1 MKKLNLFLVFIMLS
15 ITVFGQDIII
25 DFAGQGASSE
35 VTTVEVVNLSNC
47 TSIEVPSGWSLNLT
61 TGTIFAPSNDA
72 SLSDLIVSGS
82 TVTDFAS
89 TTYTYDVELLSGST
103 EVPAVDAT
111 ATDVN
116 ATFEVTDATELP
128 GFTTVVVTA
137 EDGETEQT
145 YTINFSVATG
155 IADNFSQANLVKN
168 YPNPFNSSTTIEF
181 YVNQNDNVQITVCD
195 IAGKIIA
202 QNSQSMATGI
212 HSYEFTASSMGM
224 YFINVSGSD
233 FVYSSKVMCISD
245 ISQRCELVY
254 KEQISNT
261 LTEKTFFN
269 NNTEIIT
276 QTEKDFNSKDFSF
289 TEGDM
294 LKIKG
299 ISGDYATVMVVEP
312 TVSETYTFD
321 FVACQDN
328 DGNNYAVVQIG
339 EQTWMAENIK
349 TTSYV
354 GDVEILHVED
364 DGAWGALADDDEDVS
379 KAYCFNNEIEGN
391 SAGEIYGALYTYA
404 AATNGDYSGTSV
416 QGVCPTGWHVP
427 SDDEWK
433 DLEMELGMSQDDAN
447 DTGWRGTNEG
457 GKLKSTCTELWNG
470 SNAGAT
476 NESGFSAL
484 PGGVRDSNNG
494 SFGLA
499 GIAGRWWSATQYG
512 GGSLAWYR
520 LLNDNNAGVGR
531 GNYDKSLGFSV
542 RCLRN

>member
-25 DFAGQGASSE
+25 DFAGEGASTE
-35 VTTVEVVNLSNC
+35 VTTVEIVNLSNC
-47 TSIEVPSGWSLNLT
+47 TSITVPGGSSLNLT
-61 TGTIFAPSNDA
+61 NYSNDA
-72 SLSDLIVSGS
+72 SLSDLRVSGS
-82 TVTDFAS
+82 TVANFAS
-89 TTYTYDVELLSGST
+89 TTLTYDVELPSGTT
-103 EVPAVDAT
+103 EVPVVDAT
-111 ATDVN
+111 ATDIN

-128 GFTTVVVTA
+128 GLTTVVVTA

-155 IADNFSQANLVKN
+155 IADNFSQANLVKS

-181 YVNQNDNVQITVCD
+181 YVNQHDNVQITICD
-195 IAGKIIA
+195 IAGKIVA
-202 QNSQSMATGI
+202 QNSQTMTTGI
-212 HSYEFTASSMGM
+212 HSYEFTAGSMGM

-245 ISQRCELVY
+245 ISQGSQLVY

-261 LTEKTFFN
+261 LTEKSFFN
-269 NNTEIIT
+269 DNTEIIT

-328 DGNNYAVVQIG
+328 DGNNYAVVEIG
-339 EQTWMAENIK
+339 DQTWMAENIK

-354 GDVEILHVED
+354 GGVEIPLVED
-364 DGAWGALADDDEDVS
+364 NTEWGDLEDNDEA
-379 KAYCFNNEIEGN
+379 KAYCFYDNDEN
-391 SAGEIYGALYTYA
+391 SVYGALYTYA
-404 AATNGDYSGTSV
+404 ATTNGDNSGTGV
-416 QGVCPTGWHVP
+416 QGVCPTGWHIP

-433 DLEMELGMSQDDAN
+433 DLEMELGMSQAEADA
-447 DTGWRGTNEG
+447 TGWRGTNEG
-457 GKLKSTCTELWNG
+457 GKLKSTCMELWNAP
-470 SNAGAT
+470 NTGAT
-476 NESGFSAL
+476 NESGFLAL
-484 PGGVRDSNNG
+484 PGGFRNNG
-494 SFGLA
+494 DGVFGNA
-499 GIAGRWWSATQYG
+499 GNYGVWWSATQDIGDYVWGRDLFYG
-512 GGSLAWYR
+512 LAEVNR
-520 LLNDNNAGVGR
+520 HNAS
-531 GNYDKSLGFSV
+531 KSVGFSV
-542 RCLRN
+542 RCLRD